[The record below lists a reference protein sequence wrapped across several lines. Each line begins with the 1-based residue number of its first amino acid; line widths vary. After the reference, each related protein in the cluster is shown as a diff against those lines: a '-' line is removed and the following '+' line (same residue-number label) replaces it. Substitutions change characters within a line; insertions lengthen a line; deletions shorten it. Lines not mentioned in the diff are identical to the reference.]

1 MKMFLIKNNMKL
13 IDQVKPEVLDAL
25 AESKIE
31 FSSSYKRI
39 ILSLESVDRYKQLT
53 IDDIQTLICF
63 LPDEFKPQGDIDWY
77 YGDNIL
83 QEKYKL

>member
-1 MKMFLIKNNMKL
+1 MRL

-31 FSSSYKRI
+31 FISSYRRI
-39 ILSLESVDRYKQLT
+39 NLSLESVERYKQLT

-63 LPDEFKPQGDIDWY
+63 LPSEFRPQCDLDWY

>member
-1 MKMFLIKNNMKL
+1 MRL

-31 FSSSYKRI
+31 FSSSYRRI
-39 ILSLESVDRYKQLT
+39 ILSLENVERYKQLT

-63 LPDEFKPQGDIDWY
+63 LPSEFRPQCDLDWY

>member
-1 MKMFLIKNNMKL
+1 MKL
-13 IDQVKPEVLDAL
+13 IDKVKPEVLDAL

-31 FSSSYKRI
+31 YISSYRRI
-39 ILSLESVDRYKQLT
+39 ILSLESVERYKQLT

-63 LPDEFKPQGDIDWY
+63 LPDEFKPQGDIDMF

-83 QEKYKL
+83 QKKYKL

>member
-1 MKMFLIKNNMKL
+1 MRL
-13 IDQVKPEVLDAL
+13 IDQIKPEVLDAL
-25 AESKIE
+25 AESKIKYG
-31 FSSSYKRI
+31 SSYRRI
-39 ILSLESVDRYKQLT
+39 ILSLQSVNRYKQLT

-63 LPDEFKPQGDIDWY
+63 LPSEFRPQCDLDWY

>member
-1 MKMFLIKNNMKL
+1 MKL

-31 FSSSYKRI
+31 FISSYRRI
-39 ILSLESVDRYKQLT
+39 ILSLESVERYKQLT
-53 IDDIQTLICF
+53 IDELQTLICF
-63 LPDEFKPQGDIDWY
+63 LPDEFKPQGDIDMF

>member
-1 MKMFLIKNNMKL
+1 MRL
-13 IDQVKPEVLDAL
+13 IDQVKPEILDAL
-25 AESKIE
+25 SESKVKYNC
-31 FSSSYKRI
+31 SYKRI
-39 ILSLESVDRYKQLT
+39 ILSLESVSRYKQLT

-63 LPDEFKPQGDIDWY
+63 LPDQFKPQGDIDMF

>member
-1 MKMFLIKNNMKL
+1 MRL
-13 IDQVKPEVLDAL
+13 IDQVKPEVLNAL

-39 ILSLESVDRYKQLT
+39 ILSLESVNGYKQLT
-53 IDDIQTLICF
+53 IDELQTLICF
-63 LPDEFKPQGDIDWY
+63 LPDQFKPQGDIDMF

>member
-1 MKMFLIKNNMKL
+1 MRL
-13 IDQVKPEVLDAL
+13 IDQVKPEVLSAL

-31 FSSSYKRI
+31 FSSSYRRI
-39 ILSLESVDRYKQLT
+39 ILSLESVNGYKQLT
-53 IDDIQTLICF
+53 IDELQTLICF
-63 LPDEFKPQGDIDWY
+63 LPDQFKPQGDIDMF

>member
-1 MKMFLIKNNMKL
+1 MKL

-63 LPDEFKPQGDIDWY
+63 LPDEFKPQGDIDMF

>member
-1 MKMFLIKNNMKL
+1 MKL
-13 IDQVKPEVLDAL
+13 IDKVKPEVLDAL

-31 FSSSYKRI
+31 FSSSYRRM
-39 ILSLESVDRYKQLT
+39 ILSLESVNGYKQLT
-53 IDDIQTLICF
+53 IDELQTLICF
-63 LPDEFKPQGDIDWY
+63 LPDEFKPQGDIDMF

>member
-1 MKMFLIKNNMKL
+1 MKL

-25 AESKIE
+25 SESKIKY
-31 FSSSYKRI
+31 SSSYRYI
-39 ILSLESVDRYKQLT
+39 ITSLENVNRYSDLT
-53 IDDIQTLICF
+53 IDQLQQLIIF
-63 LPDEFKPQGDIDWY
+63 LPTKLKPQGDIDWC

>member
-1 MKMFLIKNNMKL
+1 MRL
-13 IDQVKPEVLDAL
+13 IDQIKPEVLDAL

-31 FSSSYKRI
+31 YISSYRRI
-39 ILSLESVDRYKQLT
+39 ILSLESVNRYKQLT

-63 LPDEFKPQGDIDWY
+63 LPDEFKPQGDVDMF

-83 QEKYKL
+83 KEKYIL

>member
-1 MKMFLIKNNMKL
+1 MRL
-13 IDQVKPEVLDAL
+13 IDKVKPEVLDAL

-31 FSSSYKRI
+31 FSSSYRRI
-39 ILSLESVDRYKQLT
+39 ILSLESVERYKQLT
-53 IDDIQTLICF
+53 IDELQTLICF
-63 LPDEFKPQGDIDWY
+63 LPDEFKPQGDIDMF

>member
-1 MKMFLIKNNMKL
+1 MKL
-13 IDQVKPEVLDAL
+13 IDQIKPEVLDAL

-31 FSSSYKRI
+31 FSSSYRRI
-39 ILSLESVDRYKQLT
+39 ILSLESVNGYKQLT
-53 IDDIQTLICF
+53 IDELQTLICF
-63 LPDEFKPQGDIDWY
+63 LPDQFKPQGDIDMF

>member
-1 MKMFLIKNNMKL
+1 MRL
-13 IDQVKPEVLDAL
+13 IDKVKPEVLDAL

-31 FSSSYKRI
+31 FSSSYRRI
-39 ILSLESVDRYKQLT
+39 ILSLENVERYKQLT

-63 LPDEFKPQGDIDWY
+63 LPSEFRPQCDLDWY

>member
-1 MKMFLIKNNMKL
+1 MRL

-31 FSSSYKRI
+31 FSSSYRRI
-39 ILSLESVDRYKQLT
+39 ILSLESVNGYKQLT
-53 IDDIQTLICF
+53 IDEIQTLICF
-63 LPDEFKPQGDIDWY
+63 LPDQFKPQGDIDMF

>member
-1 MKMFLIKNNMKL
+1 MKL
-13 IDQVKPEVLDAL
+13 IDQIKPEVLEAL

-31 FSSSYKRI
+31 FSSSYRRI
-39 ILSLESVDRYKQLT
+39 ILSLKSVDRYKQLT

-63 LPDEFKPQGDIDWY
+63 LPNEFRPQCDIDWY
-77 YGDNIL
+77 YGDKIL

>member
-1 MKMFLIKNNMKL
+1 MKL

-31 FSSSYKRI
+31 FSSSYRRI
-39 ILSLESVDRYKQLT
+39 ILSLKSVDRYKQLT
-53 IDDIQTLICF
+53 IDEIQTLICF
-63 LPDEFKPQGDIDWY
+63 LPDEFRPQCDIDWY
-77 YGDNIL
+77 YGDKIL

>member
-1 MKMFLIKNNMKL
+1 MKL
-13 IDQVKPEVLDAL
+13 IDKVKPEVLDAL

-31 FSSSYKRI
+31 FSSSYRRI
-39 ILSLESVDRYKQLT
+39 ILSLESVERYKQLT
-53 IDDIQTLICF
+53 IGDIQTLICF
-63 LPDEFKPQGDIDWY
+63 LPDQFKPQGDIDMF

>member
-1 MKMFLIKNNMKL
+1 MKL

-25 AESKIE
+25 SESKIKYG
-31 FSSSYKRI
+31 SSYRYI
-39 ILSLESVDRYKQLT
+39 ITSLENANRYKDLT
-53 IDDIQTLICF
+53 IDQLQNLIIF
-63 LPDEFKPQGDIDWY
+63 LPSELKPQDDMDWY

>member
-1 MKMFLIKNNMKL
+1 MRL
-13 IDQVKPEVLDAL
+13 IDQVKPEILDAL
-25 AESKIE
+25 AESKIKYG
-31 FSSSYKRI
+31 SSYRRI
-39 ILSLESVDRYKQLT
+39 ILSLESVERYKQLT

-63 LPDEFKPQGDIDWY
+63 LPSEFRPQCDLDWY

>member
-1 MKMFLIKNNMKL
+1 MRL

-31 FSSSYKRI
+31 FSSSYRRI
-39 ILSLESVDRYKQLT
+39 ILSLKSVERYKQLT

-63 LPDEFKPQGDIDWY
+63 LPDEFRPQCDIDWY
-77 YGDNIL
+77 YGDKIL

>member
-1 MKMFLIKNNMKL
+1 MRL
-13 IDQVKPEVLDAL
+13 IDKVKPEVLSAL

-31 FSSSYKRI
+31 FSSSYRRI
-39 ILSLESVDRYKQLT
+39 ILSLESVNGYKQLT
-53 IDDIQTLICF
+53 IDELQTLICF
-63 LPDEFKPQGDIDWY
+63 LPDQFKPQGDIDMF

>member
-1 MKMFLIKNNMKL
+1 MKL

-31 FSSSYKRI
+31 FSSSYRRI
-39 ILSLESVDRYKQLT
+39 ILSLKSVNRYKQLT
-53 IDDIQTLICF
+53 IDEIQTLICF
-63 LPDEFKPQGDIDWY
+63 LPDEFRPQCDIDWY
-77 YGDNIL
+77 YGDKIL

>member
-1 MKMFLIKNNMKL
+1 MRL
-13 IDQVKPEVLDAL
+13 IDQVKPEVLSAL

-31 FSSSYKRI
+31 FSSSYRRI
-39 ILSLESVDRYKQLT
+39 ILSLESVERYKQLT

-63 LPDEFKPQGDIDWY
+63 LPDEFKPQGDIDMF